1 MSVGYWETLIT
12 QAKDGPTLASNNS
25 KLSCLDATA
34 LYTMAPNRLKVGDV
48 LSVRASGRISTAV
61 TTPGTSQWFLTT
73 AAAPTGIKIFDTLA
87 LSGNTTVQTTVPWWL
102 EAEGVV
108 RAIGSGTSANIFWG
122 GLVASTAF
130 IATVAVATGPY
141 TGVVAV
147 PFNTA
152 PVTGTGFDSTIS
164 NIIDF
169 GFLNSAAATSSMIC
183 HNYSLSLK
191 TSSGF

>member
-12 QAKDGPTLASNNS
+12 QSKDGPTLTAGTRAS
-25 KLSCLDATA
+25 CIDATA
-34 LYTMAPNRLKVGDV
+34 KYTLAPNRLKVGDI
-48 LSVRASGRISTAV
+48 LRIRASGRLSSAV
-61 TTPGTSQWFLTT
+61 TTPGNSSWDL
-73 AAAPTGIKIFDTLA
+73 AAGAVGIKIFDTLP
-87 LSGNTTVQTTVPWWL
+87 LLGNIVVQTTVPWWL
-102 EAEGVV
+102 EAEGIV

-130 IATVAVATGPY
+130 LNVAAVATGPY
-141 TGVVAV
+141 AGVVTV

-152 PVTGTGFDSTIS
+152 PVTGTGFDSTIA

-169 GFLNSAAATSSMIC
+169 CFTQTTATASQIC
-183 HNYSLSLK
+183 HNYSLSLM